1 MTTGSIAFIHI
12 PKTAG
17 STFYSI
23 LRTVLPP
30 TRLYKLHQT
39 PEAIAA
45 LRRLSSRDHI
55 GVIYGHIDYR
65 TAVEFVPPERC
76 VTLLRHPIDRII
88 SYYFYHKYMSR
99 DPEHDLAARL
109 PFGEWIHQS
118 RLLEVDNGMLRRL
131 LGVGDDVGFGEC
143 SPDMLAEAK
152 AVLGRFMMVGL
163 MSRFEDSYA
172 LLAKLCG
179 WKMRA
184 YQAKNV
190 NRRRLS
196 AQELSAEEIAYI
208 KRYNEY
214 DLALYAYAEELFT
227 RRLAD
232 IDISRELAE
241 LHERQHHSW
250 KRRSDAVRNSAFR
263 SWRNLL
269 RKHPAYRLFG

>member
-1 MTTGSIAFIHI
+1 MAAEPIAFIHI

-45 LRRLSSRDHI
+45 LHRLSSKERI

-65 TAVEFVPPERC
+65 TAIEFVPPERC

-99 DPEHDLAARL
+99 DPEHELAARL

-131 LGVGDDVGFGEC
+131 LGISDKVGFGEC
-143 SPDMLAEAK
+143 TPDMFEEAK
-152 AVLGRFMMVGL
+152 TVLSRFMMVGL
-163 MSRFEDSYA
+163 MSRFEESYA

-179 WKMRA
+179 WQMRA

-190 NRRRLS
+190 NKRRLT
-196 AQELSAEEIAYI
+196 AQQLSAEEVEYI
-208 KRYNEY
+208 KHYNEY

-232 IDISRELAE
+232 IDISLELAV
-241 LHERQHHSW
+241 LRERQQLSW
-250 KRRSDAVRNSAFR
+250 KRRSDDIRYSAFKI
-263 SWRNLL
+263 WRNLL
-269 RKHPAYRLFG
+269 RKHPGYRLFG